1 MSEDGKKERKWAA
14 NIAFVG
20 DESKVKELIKYF
32 KEEEAKGGIS
42 DFTRIDGPHERLQDL
57 LSDRVNNLSISPPK
71 QENVELPSPTPPTD
85 ESDTVVFKSD
95 YEFDMPVDDYDED
108 VDD

>member
-1 MSEDGKKERKWAA
+1 MSEDIKKERKWAA

-32 KEEEAKGGIS
+32 KEEEARGGIS

-57 LSDRVNNLSISPPK
+57 LSDRVNNLSLSPPK
-71 QENVELPSPTPPTD
+71 REDTVLPEPKLTD
-85 ESDTVVFKSD
+85 ASDTVAFKSD
-95 YEFDMPVDDYDED
+95 YECDIPTDDYDED
-108 VDD
+108 VDE

>member
-1 MSEDGKKERKWAA
+1 MSEDDKEERKWAA

-20 DESKVKELIKYF
+20 DESKVKELIRYF

-57 LSDRVNNLSISPPK
+57 LSDRVNNLSLSPPT
-71 QENVELPSPTPPTD
+71 QETVELPTPEPAD
-85 ESDTVVFKSD
+85 ESDAVAFKSD
-95 YEFDMPVDDYDED
+95 YEGDIPTDDYDED